1 MYCRTCCSVILLHCT
16 KIFENFV
23 FLTCLNLLVLSL
35 LTLFLPLYF
44 LSFSHSLFLPPT
56 HPPSLPRSNP
66 ILSLLYLFLPFLLH
80 SLSCYLTDPPSLN
93 FFLHSSH
100 HSSRPLTPHNTYTYS
115 HPSFFLPFAYLL
127 PFRPSH
133 HPLTVPRS
141 PFSTTS
147 IISQDLPLMESSP
160 LTHTPHTH
168 STNTHT
174 DPHKQEYVGH
184 LSESNFKGIVIG
196 GTYQHCFENSAP
208 VIAPPCGM
216 EKRVIGVNFAAS
228 DHLELRLYLP
238 KDEETK
244 VISLG
249 ADWHWINTSPNG
261 YLVSKGLFSSK
272 KKLVCYYLPRHPI
285 EWATESERVGLMSIG
300 LNKVRSIDSCATEF
314 STTLHHNSSHLNMP
328 ISLSMNNMSNMNNM
342 SITNE
347 SINDNDRDND
357 NENERYSGTKIR
369 NNHIHLRNHNNN
381 NNKSNNNNNNN
392 NINNTRI
399 NINNNSRSN
408 DSIERQTSI
417 LEDVSDDKETQYI
430 DVDVDVEMV
439 GNDDMFS
446 HSMNNWSNNHS
457 SSSTLSLPSHIHL
470 HTIDNTHT
478 NAHTHLHQNSIYNK
492 NQIRAQQNR
501 NLSPSNFT
509 DSNLTLENVHYNG
522 DRTDNTADDEDLLL
536 SSLLKSSNA
545 DLNCTH
551 IIVFVLEYLLGKL
564 CYDIF
569 SHLLTFVY

>member
-1 MYCRTCCSVILLHCT
+1 
-16 KIFENFV
+16 
-23 FLTCLNLLVLSL
+23 
-35 LTLFLPLYF
+35 
-44 LSFSHSLFLPPT
+44 
-56 HPPSLPRSNP
+56 
-66 ILSLLYLFLPFLLH
+66 
-80 SLSCYLTDPPSLN
+80 
-93 FFLHSSH
+93 
-100 HSSRPLTPHNTYTYS
+100 
-115 HPSFFLPFAYLL
+115 
-127 PFRPSH
+127 
-133 HPLTVPRS
+133 
-141 PFSTTS
+141 
-147 IISQDLPLMESSP
+147 MESSP
-160 LTHTPHTH
+160 LTHTPHPHT
-168 STNTHT
+168 SNTHT

-285 EWATESERVGLMSIG
+285 EWATESERVGLISIG
-300 LNKVRSIDSCATEF
+300 LNKVRSSDSCATEF
-314 STTLHHNSSHLNMP
+314 STNSHHNSSHLNMP
-328 ISLSMNNMSNMNNM
+328 ISLLMSDMRNMNNM

-347 SINDNDRDND
+347 GINDNDRDND
-357 NENERYSGTKIR
+357 NERYSGMKVRNHHTHL
-369 NNHIHLRNHNNN
+369 NNH
-381 NNKSNNNNNNN
+381 NNNNN
-392 NINNTRI
+392 NINNNNNNMSI
-399 NINNNSRSN
+399 NVDNNNSRSN
-408 DSIERQTSI
+408 DSIEQQSSI

-439 GNDDMFS
+439 GNEDMFS
-446 HSMNNWSNNHS
+446 LSMNNWENNHS
-457 SSSTLSLPSHIHL
+457 SSSSLSLPSHTHL
-470 HTIDNTHT
+470 HTINNTRADT
-478 NAHTHLHQNSIYNK
+478 HTHLHQNSIYNK

-501 NLSPSNFT
+501 NFSPSNFT
-509 DSNLTLENVHYNG
+509 DSNLILENVHNNG
-522 DRTDNTADDEDLLL
+522 DRTDNTVDDEDLLL

-551 IIVFVLEYLLGKL
+551 IIVFVLEYLLGKP
-564 CYDIF
+564 
-569 SHLLTFVY
+569 